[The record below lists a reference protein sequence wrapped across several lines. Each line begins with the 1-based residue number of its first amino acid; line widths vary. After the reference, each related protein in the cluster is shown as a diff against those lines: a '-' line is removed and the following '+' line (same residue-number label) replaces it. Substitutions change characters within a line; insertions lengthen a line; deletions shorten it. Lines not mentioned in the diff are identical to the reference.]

1 VLLDV
6 ATSSDLGSLPFWLI
20 ISTGVVMPLFIC
32 RWQNGDFSAVSASSR
47 EEAIELLDEVGNAD
61 VAEVFAAKR
70 FMVHFQLKQQVDNL
84 EEPVPVDFEGFG
96 EETYDMLCERVYPVY
111 SKASMGVHDELHA
124 NGAPPGQ
131 GYKAALKVLNDA
143 VAAERMRNYSSKS
156 CELSDDTDV
165 AELQKQIDMPRRLA
179 ERAVKERRRRAIAET
194 PPSSK
199 KVQ

>member
-1 VLLDV
+1 
-6 ATSSDLGSLPFWLI
+6 
-20 ISTGVVMPLFIC
+20 MPLFIC

-84 EEPVPVDFEGFG
+84 EETVPVDFEGFG
-96 EETYDMLCERVYPVY
+96 EETLDMLRERVYPVY
-111 SKASMGVHDELHA
+111 TKASMGVHDELHA
-124 NGAPPGQ
+124 DGAAPGQ
-131 GYKAALKVLNDA
+131 GYKPALKVLNEA
-143 VAAERMRNYSSKS
+143 VATERMRNCSSKS
-156 CELSDDTDV
+156 CELSDDADV

-179 ERAVKERRRRAIAET
+179 EQAVKERRRRAIAEM